1 MKEGRVK
8 RGGAPLLPWLNNM
21 SFSQL
26 GPGKRRG
33 KGRRRRRK
41 GKEPSW
47 ESWSK
52 GSFEIFANYVH

>member
-33 KGRRRRRK
+33 KGRGGG
-41 GKEPSW
+41 GKA
-47 ESWSK
+47 SK
-52 GSFEIFANYVH
+52 GQGTVLGVVEQRFL